1 MSLSFSSLFACVF
14 LGNFNSFCAVQESL
28 LLLVTTGV
36 SGIPEIALKWPLSSA
51 VLLNVGLVHSGDFS
65 SKALGRAP
73 TNVFSRSFLFVK
85 GACVFA
91 CSLLKEGPPKCVT
104 FRPYLTCISLSCSFQ
119 EIHSKSFCH
128 LN

>member
-1 MSLSFSSLFACVF
+1 MSLSFSSLFARVF

-51 VLLNVGLVHSGDFS
+51 VLLNVGLVNRGDFS

-73 TNVFSRSFLFVK
+73 ANVFSRSFLFVK

-91 CSLLKEGPPKCVT
+91 CCLLKRVPQSV
-104 FRPYLTCISLSCSFQ
+104 
-119 EIHSKSFCH
+119 
-128 LN
+128 